1 MLIGDPASDD
11 WPLAIAEYRA
21 VAAEQA
27 SDVLQDEVYGPCE
40 SGSAEAEELHEAEE
54 RQVVVQCLG
63 NAYSTSKKETSIAQ
77 KACTSQFGST
87 KRRHDDEATRPYRTR
102 SSKVKRPVSRYCGVV
117 TLCTGALNG
126 MQLNAQGRLTAES
139 NGRIRTAAV
148 AATSK
153 ARARARA
160 GGIQPS
166 SRKPKPRRASCQ
178 ARQAQHT
185 APPNLSARAFPPFA
199 TAPPGQLLC
208 IKLLNFVK
216 FQVLFKC

>member
-1 MLIGDPASDD
+1 MRIGDPASDD

-139 NGRIRTAAV
+139 NGRIRTWL
-148 AATSK
+148 
-153 ARARARA
+153 
-160 GGIQPS
+160 QW
-166 SRKPKPRRASCQ
+166 Q
-178 ARQAQHT
+178 RQAKHEHEHGQ
-185 APPNLSARAFPPFA
+185 AASSPAAASPSPDEPPAKRGKRSIPHHPTFLPAHSRPLQQRPRA
-199 TAPPGQLLC
+199 
-208 IKLLNFVK
+208 NF
-216 FQVLFKC
+216 CA